1 MPTVPEDDI
10 TEVRPKP
17 ALAEAKPEFR
27 SLMMGRGHAVVSVG
41 NYVIHVGAGPADL
54 GAIRALSRGTELL
67 CAEHERVGFLTI
79 LTESADMRM
88 PKELRTEVDAMVARF
103 SPRYGAAAIVFSVK
117 GFAATAARSLV
128 TSVNL
133 STQATHPNRVFTD
146 VDSALPW
153 LREKFPAGAP
163 DNKTLRAV
171 AHYLMSDLTGA
182 GLPPQSEAVATKV
195 SPTTGK
201 FAATA
206 AMHPPDRVSPTGQKS
221 STVRGG

>member
-1 MPTVPEDDI
+1 MPTAHDDDI

-17 ALAEAKPEFR
+17 ALAEATPEFR

-88 PKELRTEVDAMVARF
+88 PAELRSEVDAMVARF
-103 SPRYGAAAIVFSVK
+103 STRYGAAAIVFSAK

-133 STQATHPNRVFTD
+133 STQSTHPNKVFTD

-153 LREKFPAGAP
+153 LREKFPAGSP
-163 DNKTLRAV
+163 DNRTLRAV
-171 AHYLMSDLTGA
+171 AHYLVSDLTGV
-182 GLPPQSEAVATKV
+182 GLPPLNEASQPK
-195 SPTTGK
+195 PGITTGK
-201 FAATA
+201 FAATIA
-206 AMHPPDRVSPTGQKS
+206 REPLVAPAGPTRS
-221 STVRGG
+221 LRGG